1 MKGFLE
7 EVAADLYARYGEGL
21 SDRAVLFP
29 SRRARLF
36 FVDALGRIAGRPMW
50 QPEWVTINDLTG
62 EISGLHTGDRVRLIT
77 ELYKVYSAYHN
88 EPFDKFYFWG
98 DMLLTDF
105 DTIDKYLIDAQMMFR
120 NISEIKEI
128 EADISNLTPAQLR
141 ILSFWSSFGEQAD
154 LSEEK
159 RRFLAIWKTLGP
171 IYRRFRERLSSLGI
185 AYNGMVQRAAAD
197 RIRGGG
203 FAFPEP
209 RRYVVAGFNALS
221 ECEKRLFGFLAT
233 AAETDFYW
241 DYDSYYKDDPEQ
253 EAGMFVRSNVAQFP
267 PRTELRR
274 DNMRGEKQIVSVA
287 AVSNA
292 VQCKYAAAILAGLAR
307 RRREEDPGI
316 AAGARPALGKETA
329 VVLTD
334 ENLLLPLLYAL
345 PADIG
350 RVNVTMGFPLRQSL
364 AYTFVERLVELQNH
378 RRRKGDGCTFYHADV
393 AGILAHPYVAECDAA
408 LTRTMHE
415 EIVRD
420 RRISVDAA
428 WLGRNELLKR
438 IFTPAATWRELS
450 DYMLDVVAAV
460 ARQPYEGDDARQRV
474 EFLAVIA
481 EQVTKLRNSLDECD
495 IDLTAEVYT
504 SLLRRHLQTLRI
516 PFEGE
521 PLEGIQIMGILETR
535 NLDFEN
541 VIILSMN
548 DDNFPG
554 NHMAQ
559 ASFIPCNL
567 RAAYE
572 LPTPEHHEGVY
583 AYYFYRLIQRAKTVH
598 MLYCSHAD
606 DKSTG
611 EPSRYIYQLDYES
624 GFDVR
629 KVEVGVDVNL
639 AETAPIEVPKDE
651 GVMARLER
659 FVDAQSPATL
669 SPTAFFRYVA
679 CPLRFYFHSIARLE
693 ADDEISEEV
702 DAPMFGTILHA
713 AVQTLYAR
721 IAGEAHPG
729 ETLRAMIR
737 TGEVAQAVEA
747 AINENYLQD
756 KHATAED
763 YSGNL
768 LLVKDIVIRYLRGG
782 VMPYDAAHDAFAVS
796 GLEEPVAYPFR
807 FRAGGRDLEMKFAGI
822 ADRIDTLDDGAL
834 RVVDYKTGAP
844 HLEFDGVESLFT
856 GTGKQ
861 RLSNILQTLLY
872 AMMLHRS
879 RGCDVEPALYYV
891 RNMNRPGYSPQLD
904 DKQTGVK
911 GARYTLYRER
921 FEELLRAQLAE
932 LYDTSVPFRQCED
945 ADTCKY
951 CDFNVICKR

>member
-1 MKGFLE
+1 M
-7 EVAADLYARYGEGL
+7 
-21 SDRAVLFP
+21 
-29 SRRARLF
+29 
-36 FVDALGRIAGRPMW
+36 
-50 QPEWVTINDLTG
+50 
-62 EISGLHTGDRVRLIT
+62 
-77 ELYKVYSAYHN
+77 
-88 EPFDKFYFWG
+88 
-98 DMLLTDF
+98 
-105 DTIDKYLIDAQMMFR
+105 
-120 NISEIKEI
+120 
-128 EADISNLTPAQLR
+128 
-141 ILSFWSSFGEQAD
+141 
-154 LSEEK
+154 
-159 RRFLAIWKTLGP
+159 
-171 IYRRFRERLSSLGI
+171 
-185 AYNGMVQRAAAD
+185 
-197 RIRGGG
+197 
-203 FAFPEP
+203 
-209 RRYVVAGFNALS
+209 
-221 ECEKRLFGFLAT
+221 
-233 AAETDFYW
+233 
-241 DYDSYYKDDPEQ
+241 
-253 EAGMFVRSNVAQFP
+253 
-267 PRTELRR
+267 
-274 DNMRGEKQIVSVA
+274 
-287 AVSNA
+287 
-292 VQCKYAAAILAGLAR
+292 
-307 RRREEDPGI
+307 
-316 AAGARPALGKETA
+316 
-329 VVLTD
+329 VLTD

-481 EQVTKLRNSLDECD
+481 EQVTKLRNSLDEKPGFIRAMWCGD
-495 IDLTAEVYT
+495 PACEQAMKDVAGV
-504 SLLRRHLQTLRI
+504 SSRCI

-639 AETAPIEVPKDE
+639 AETTPK
-651 GVMARLER
+651 
-659 FVDAQSPATL
+659 
-669 SPTAFFRYVA
+669 
-679 CPLRFYFHSIARLE
+679 
-693 ADDEISEEV
+693 
-702 DAPMFGTILHA
+702 
-713 AVQTLYAR
+713 
-721 IAGEAHPG
+721 
-729 ETLRAMIR
+729 
-737 TGEVAQAVEA
+737 
-747 AINENYLQD
+747 
-756 KHATAED
+756 
-763 YSGNL
+763 
-768 LLVKDIVIRYLRGG
+768 
-782 VMPYDAAHDAFAVS
+782 
-796 GLEEPVAYPFR
+796 
-807 FRAGGRDLEMKFAGI
+807 
-822 ADRIDTLDDGAL
+822 AL
-834 RVVDYKTGAP
+834 R
-844 HLEFDGVESLFT
+844 
-856 GTGKQ
+856 
-861 RLSNILQTLLY
+861 
-872 AMMLHRS
+872 RS
-879 RGCDVEPALYYV
+879 RRRRFSATWPA
-891 RNMNRPGYSPQLD
+891 PCASISIP
-904 DKQTGVK
+904 
-911 GARYTLYRER
+911 
-921 FEELLRAQLAE
+921 
-932 LYDTSVPFRQCED
+932 
-945 ADTCKY
+945 
-951 CDFNVICKR
+951 